1 MRSAGSGCRLPL
13 TEQPG
18 AIQFESVGTA
28 FVQVESDTQIVMS
41 RTFPGPSHRR
51 CHVSRKVGMPELD
64 GTPRLWHYI
73 TTSFWNCEVMLAADS
88 LSRVLGALADPTRRS
103 ILARLAKGDATV
115 AEVAAPFPMSQPA
128 ISKHLKVLEA
138 AGLVTRSRRATAR
151 LSHLEAK
158 PLQTAAAWIEDYQRF
173 WADSFDALED
183 HLTTVKDTTV
193 TNKEQE

>member
-1 MRSAGSGCRLPL
+1 
-13 TEQPG
+13 
-18 AIQFESVGTA
+18 
-28 FVQVESDTQIVMS
+28 
-41 RTFPGPSHRR
+41 
-51 CHVSRKVGMPELD
+51 
-64 GTPRLWHYI
+64 
-73 TTSFWNCEVMLAADS
+73 MLAADS

-158 PLQTAAAWIEDYQRF
+158 PLQAAAAWIEDYQRF